1 MHAHFTTTTYCFLLF
16 KFLQKGGMGI
26 MFLKS
31 VCLHSMA
38 WHIHIWQASLLF
50 ASKNVNLLVFIS
62 RKLNSIHKYR
72 YLHSLSTLLPNQQ
85 VLLYSQ
91 APPTNFPLL
100 AVQKS
105 REGLK
110 VQSHEWVMSETERVN
125 WTWHTEA
132 KYKSKGYRAT
142 YHKYLA
148 SGATVLQTKCWAQN
162 TTSSF

>member
-1 MHAHFTTTTYCFLLF
+1 MHAHLATTTYCFLLF

-26 MFLKS
+26 TFLES

-38 WHIHIWQASLLF
+38 GHIHIWQASLLF
-50 ASKNVNLLVFIS
+50 ASKNVKLLVFIS

-72 YLHSLSTLLPNQQ
+72 YLHSLSTLLHKSTSLV
-85 VLLYSQ
+85 VLPGPSHKLS
-91 APPTNFPLL
+91 LL

-132 KYKSKGYRAT
+132 KYKSKGDRAT